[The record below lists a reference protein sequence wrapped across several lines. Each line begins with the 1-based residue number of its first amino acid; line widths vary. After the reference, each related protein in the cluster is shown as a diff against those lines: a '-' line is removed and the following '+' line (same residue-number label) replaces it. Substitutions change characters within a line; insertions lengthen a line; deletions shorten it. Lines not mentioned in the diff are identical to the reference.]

1 MQTFVFNVMVLTS
14 KTSFY
19 QVQSNLGD
27 ITAIH
32 LDMIACETNTK
43 LPLPAGESSLPSHTK
58 FLGTTEIC
66 LQMTSQLIQT
76 FLHSSPAKQTCTDHA
91 TCDTCRKGPRLHTGM
106 CGPTM
111 TITTTVASLVF
122 SFLRTLTTW
131 HCPHSLAIHCCCW
144 APAIQQA
151 ADNARLAHSS

>member
-76 FLHSSPAKQTCTDHA
+76 FLHSSHA
-91 TCDTCRKGPRLHTGM
+91 CQANMHRPRYM
-106 CGPTM
+106 
-111 TITTTVASLVF
+111 
-122 SFLRTLTTW
+122 
-131 HCPHSLAIHCCCW
+131 
-144 APAIQQA
+144 
-151 ADNARLAHSS
+151 